1 MILLARG
8 TCGIGFIGLCLNALL
23 PEPSLLAIY
32 LLGLWD
38 GFFASL
44 GVTALLAATPA
55 LVGRENLMQA
65 GAITMLTVRLGSV
78 ISPMI
83 GGLLLATGGVARN
96 YGLAAAGTFITLLPL
111 LSLPA
116 LPPPP
121 QPREHPLKSLLAGFR
136 FFLLA
141 SPLVGG
147 IALLGGL
154 LTMASAV
161 RVLYPALA
169 DNWQMCR
176 RHRLVFS
183 TRRSRSAR
191 LFGALTSGKLAHSAR
206 PGLLMLL
213 STLGSF
219 LAIGLFGLMPMWI
232 LGVVC
237 LALFGWLSAVSS
249 LLQYTMLQTQTP
261 EAMLGRI
268 NGLWT
273 AQNVTGDAIG
283 AALLGGL
290 GAMMTPVAS
299 ASASGFGLLI
309 IGVLLLLV
317 LVELRRFRQTPPQ
330 VTASDS

>member
-1 MILLARG
+1 
-8 TCGIGFIGLCLNALL
+8 
-23 PEPSLLAIY
+23 
-32 LLGLWD
+32 
-38 GFFASL
+38 
-44 GVTALLAATPA
+44 
-55 LVGRENLMQA
+55 
-65 GAITMLTVRLGSV
+65 MLTVRLGSV

-136 FFLLA
+136 FLLA

-169 DNWQMCR
+169 DNWQM
-176 RHRLVFS
+176 
-183 TRRSRSAR
+183 SAAQIGF
-191 LFGALTSGKLAHSAR
+191 LYAAIPLGAAIGALTSGKLAHSVRRSVDVALHI
-206 PGLLMLL
+206 GA
-213 STLGSF
+213 F

-330 VTASDS
+330 VTASDN